1 MRRENESL
9 NQWKLRIVKMWE
21 DKTGY
26 AFLGDIDDPDHFWA
40 IYDEV
45 MGTYVG
51 DYE

>member
-1 MRRENESL
+1 MKREEM
-9 NQWKLRIVKMWE
+9 LRIVKMWE

-26 AFLGDIDDPDHFWA
+26 AFLGDIDDPDHFWI

-45 MGTYVG
+45 MGTYCRE

>member
-1 MRRENESL
+1 MTEEEML
-9 NQWKLRIVKMWE
+9 KIVKMWE
-21 DKTGY
+21 DKTGL

-45 MGTYVG
+45 MGTYCRE